1 MGVGDGATPGTTNM
15 ALRISSFEIEIHLGY
30 LSIRAGKAWD
40 LYWNHLHRDFVVCR
54 GDETVWSYWR

>member
-1 MGVGDGATPGTTNM
+1 MGPLQGTTNM